1 MDDELLLSKKIAV
14 EESTQPNSKRQFSSS
29 GFLDLGPSWRQSHGQ
44 LLTSEAAIPII
55 SPSFTNPSS
64 SFVNLI
70 ANLNKKKKITR
81 RSHSAPS
88 LITDIREASFSTL
101 DQSPNLRTTPSIV
114 QLAFVG
120 VILYIV
126 TGIVIFMVRSG
137 SFKGHTTLRPVDALY
152 FTVVTLCTIGY
163 GDIVP
168 DTTFTKIFTCGFILV
183 GFGFIDILLNG
194 LVTYVL
200 DRQEAVLLGAVDE
213 NRFNAMFR
221 TYMIDTEKGRMRIR
235 MKVGLALA
243 VVVGCIAIGTIMVHI
258 LEEMSWADSF
268 YLSVTSVTTVGYGD
282 YAFKTLK
289 GRCFAIVWLLVST
302 LAVARAFLYLTE
314 LRIDKRNRNIAKWV
328 LQKKMTLGD
337 LVAADLDN
345 DGSIRRFRMSRPLFL
360 QIQFVVE
367 AHDPYFVLKRDAVGH
382 LGLSSLQN
390 VTVVMRM
397 FAYGVATDAM
407 DDYVRI
413 DESTSIKS
421 LRRFVRTVVE
431 VFGEEYLRSPNHNDV
446 SRVLLAQG
454 EARGFPEMLGSI
466 NCMHWKWKNY
476 PTALKSYKSE
486 YVIYKLKEMGKV
498 AEKDILQICNQFDG
512 LDTGNCGKLTLAD
525 LMETHH

>member
-200 DRQEAVLLGAVDE
+200 DRQEAVLLSAVDE

-345 DGSIRRFRMSRPLFL
+345 DGSIR
-360 QIQFVVE
+360 
-367 AHDPYFVLKRDAVGH
+367 DAVGH

-431 VFGEEYLRSPNHNDV
+431 VFGEEYLRSPNHNDI

-454 EARGFPEMLGSI
+454 EARGFPEMLESI

-476 PTALKSYKSE
+476 PAALKSYKSE